1 MDAALRAV
9 SARAELVEAS
19 WRHRAWLVPATIFCA
34 PLGAAL
40 WFGISESID
49 AAAWRQLLADS
60 QFPGALR
67 LSLQTGIAST
77 LIAAMLAVAIVTQ
90 AHGLPRWRRLTASVG
105 GMLALPHVALA
116 IGLALLLMPS
126 GGIARAIALFTGW
139 ASPPDVATIQD
150 PNGIALILAL
160 VLKETPFLVWNA
172 AAQLQRAGQGEEIE
186 KQLRIGA
193 TMGYSRRSGWMRIVW
208 PQLLPRLALPLLAV
222 WAYGVTVV
230 DMALV
235 LGPTHPP
242 TLAMLAWRWLLDADE
257 AMNRQGS
264 AAALLLALC
273 VAIGAC
279 LAAATWKFGRPALMS
294 RWTRG
299 DRPATP
305 SHAWP
310 WHSFTRAA
318 YFAIVAM
325 LFFISVA
332 GVWAFPHLW
341 PSAWSAQPWQTAL
354 ASASTWST
362 TLGLAIASATTGLV
376 LAIAWLE
383 TTPANWDARAAPFV
397 FAPMLV
403 PGVLLVSG
411 LYQLALRT
419 GSDGSLVGIWLAHS
433 VYAAPYVLI
442 ALAPAYRG
450 FDPRFALTA
459 RALGKRRT
467 AMLWRV
473 KWPMLRAPIAA
484 AFAIG
489 FAVSVA
495 QYLSTQFVGAG
506 RHATLTTEALTL
518 ASGGQRSLSA
528 AFALLQ
534 AALPAL
540 MFLAAHAMARPRS
553 RT

>member
-1 MDAALRAV
+1 M
-9 SARAELVEAS
+9 
-19 WRHRAWLVPATIFCA
+19 
-34 PLGAAL
+34 AAL
-40 WFGISESID
+40 WFGVRESID
-49 AAAWRQLLADS
+49 AEAWRQLLADS
-60 QFPGALR
+60 QFPSALR

-77 LIAAMLAVAIVTQ
+77 FIAALVALAIVSQ
-90 AHGLPRWRRLTASVG
+90 AHGSARWHRLTASVG

-116 IGLALLLMPS
+116 IGLGLLLMPS
-126 GGIARAIALFTGW
+126 GALARAIAMFAGW
-139 ASPPDVATIQD
+139 MAPPDIATIQD
-150 PNGIALILAL
+150 PNGIALVLAL

-172 AAQLQRAGQGEEIE
+172 AAQLQRAGQGEQIE
-186 KQLRIGA
+186 KQLRIAA

-208 PQLLPRLALPLLAV
+208 PQLLPRLALALLAV

-242 TLAMLAWRWLLDADE
+242 TLAMLAWRWLLDADD
-257 AMNRQGS
+257 AMNRQGA
-264 AAALLLALC
+264 AAALMLSLC
-273 VAIGAC
+273 VGVGAC
-279 LAAATWKFGRPALMS
+279 LAAAAWKLGRPALMS

-299 DRPATP
+299 DRPASPTRP
-305 SHAWP
+305 WP
-310 WHSFTRAA
+310 WHVFMRAA
-318 YFAIVAM
+318 YLAIVAM
-325 LFFISVA
+325 LLFISVA
-332 GVWAFPHLW
+332 GVWTFPAWW
-341 PSAWSAQPWQTAL
+341 PASWSAQAWQTAL
-354 ASASTWST
+354 ASASTWRT
-362 TLGLAIASATTGLV
+362 TLGLALASATTGLV

-383 TTPANWDARAAPFV
+383 TTPVTWDARAAPFV

-411 LYQLALRT
+411 LYQLALHT
-419 GSDGSLVGIWLAHS
+419 GSDGSLAGIWMAHS
-433 VYAAPYVLI
+433 VYAAPYVLV
-442 ALAPAYRG
+442 ALTPAYRG
-450 FDPRFALTA
+450 FDPRFELTA
-459 RALGKRRT
+459 RALGKRRA

-484 AFAIG
+484 AFAVG

-518 ASGGQRSLSA
+518 ASGGQRALSA

-534 AALPAL
+534 ATLPAL

-553 RT
+553 KA